1 MNAEQFKALEVNK
14 QVEYIN
20 ELLKKGDTVDNIRL
34 TLGVGKNYIGN
45 TFKSN
50 GYVRDKV
57 TKLYI
62 FNTNTTNNTCNTS
75 NTTNTINTNNTYNTS
90 NTSNTNNTSDTCN
103 TYNKSND
110 IKALESKV
118 NSLENELNKLKKIVF
133 NNYNTI
139 DTNNTC
145 NTNKIIKY
153 NSNNLVSRNYKIDKD
168 VLEQFI
174 QFCKASKLKYNHNV
188 SDLITNAILEYMN
201 NHK

>member
-45 TFKSN
+45 TFKAN

-62 FNTNTTNNTCNTS
+62 FNTNATSNTC
-75 NTTNTINTNNTYNTS
+75 NTTNTIDTN
-90 NTSNTNNTSDTCN
+90 NTNNTSN
-103 TYNKSND
+103 TYNNSND

-133 NNYNTI
+133 NTCNTYNTI
-139 DTNNTC
+139 DTDNTC
-145 NTNKIIKY
+145 NTKEIIKY
-153 NSNNLVSRNYKIDKD
+153 NSNSLVSRNYKIDKE

-174 QFCKASKLKYNHNV
+174 QFCKASKLKHNHNV